1 MSDLPTPKPDITPET
16 EEFWDATTDRELLLR
31 RCPDCKTVYH
41 YPRTLCPNCL
51 NDDTE
56 WIEASGNGVVY
67 SYTVIRQTR
76 GEYSDSTPYILAYV
90 ELEEGPR
97 IMTNIVSCDPDD
109 VTVGQ
114 KVTVIFDDVDEDV
127 ALYRFTPQ
135 E

>member
-1 MSDLPTPKPDITPET
+1 MSDLPTPKPEITPET
-16 EEFWDATTDRELLLR
+16 EVFWDATTDGELLLR
-31 RCPDCKTVYH
+31 RCPDCDTVYH

-56 WIEASGNGVVY
+56 WIEASGTGVVY
-67 SYTVIRQTR
+67 SYTVTRQTR
-76 GEYSDSTPYILAYV
+76 GEYGDSTPYVLAYV

-97 IMTNIVSCDPDD
+97 IMTNIVGCDPDD

-114 KVTVIFDDVDEDV
+114 KVKVVFDDVDEDV